1 MMEIARNECI
11 MERVFHLSTKTCE
24 FLYEVKVSSN
34 LKSEGLD
41 VLKKVSF

>member
-11 MERVFHLSTKTCE
+11 MERVFHLSTKTCD
-24 FLYEVKVSSN
+24 EVKVSSN